1 MSAYTQQMSSEEFS
15 RRLEQV
21 EKLPFH
27 RYLEISVTRSE
38 PGIGEL
44 ILHPSERTINAG
56 GVVHG
61 GIIYSLLDAAGYL
74 AMLPVIR
81 DHQNGV
87 THDMHASVLNA
98 APVDQP
104 LVFKGFLRKLGK
116 RLAFCD
122 SEAWSGGSLVAT
134 GRITKSII
142 HIG

>member
-1 MSAYTQQMSSEEFS
+1 MKH
-15 RRLEQV
+15 V
-21 EKLPFH
+21 DDLPFH
-27 RYLEISVTRSE
+27 RFLEMSITRAE

-44 ILHPSERTINAG
+44 VLRPSGKTINAG

-74 AMLPVIR
+74 AMMPVLR

-122 SEAWSGGSLVAT
+122 SEAWSGDSLVAT
-134 GRITKSII
+134 GRVTKSII
-142 HIG
+142 DMG